1 MSDMRTIDPE
11 RLASRLDAGE
21 TVCIIDV
28 REDEEVAAGM
38 IPGARHIPM
47 GTIPDRLADIPRDGE
62 VVLVC
67 RSGARSGRVYEY
79 LTAQGY
85 ANLVNMN
92 GGMLAWERR

>member
-1 MSDMRTIDPE
+1 MRTIDPE
-11 RLASRLDAGE
+11 QLATRLDAGE

-67 RSGARSGRVYEY
+67 RSGARSGRVHEY
-79 LTAQGY
+79 LAAQGY

-92 GGMLAWERR
+92 GGMMAWERR